1 MKKVLAIYVG
11 GESDFILSFTLGNC
25 LRQLSQ
31 ISPSAELQ
39 QSLSILS
46 QPHPALVRPGQ
57 NHRVEGLCFQS
68 PDQPAA
74 QAAGVFARLQ
84 TTTETTATTTTAEEV
99 EDEEE

>member
-11 GESDFILSFTLGNC
+11 GESDFILSHTLGNC
-25 LRQLSQ
+25 LRQLPQ

-46 QPHPALVRPGQ
+46 QPHPVLVRPGQ
-57 NHRVEGLCFQS
+57 NHRLEGLCFQS

-84 TTTETTATTTTAEEV
+84 TTETTATTTAEEV